1 MKHFPLLPLVL
12 VLAINVI
19 SFFAFDRVGDL
30 VGANTGSDGYKEI
43 AENIVRGNG
52 FVYAP
57 GRPST
62 MMFGYMKR
70 EPLYP
75 LFLSGILAA
84 TGTLNSAA
92 LGFFQTPL
100 CMLSCYLLFRLGTQV
115 FDERSGRLASYFY
128 AAHPISFWYTTRFA
142 SEMVAIP
149 ILLFCLLVILRFF
162 REPSWPKAVE
172 AGLSLGV
179 AALTKSAY
187 AMLLPLVLLFVVVR
201 LWRNRRAFVAP
212 ALIVVLSF
220 AGVHSLWL
228 VRNFAISGEIV
239 PFTTMNGVI
248 FFVGNQ
254 IVERFDVMA
263 LTAGEEPDR
272 RANELYASVQAEIF
286 AREPDMTLPRLEAE
300 TDKRLRAM
308 ATELALSRPSFI
320 VRKLLT
326 GLVLIWFVSD
336 TTAKS
341 LGWALFQLP
350 LLALA
355 ILGIRRQR
363 QWTPI
368 AQFLLTFAMVFVLA
382 YALISPLGRY
392 ISPVVPIVM
401 LFGSGGLMM
410 ALAWLGWPI
419 RAQVL
424 RHRKNTM

>member
-1 MKHFPLLPLVL
+1 
-12 VLAINVI
+12 
-19 SFFAFDRVGDL
+19 
-30 VGANTGSDGYKEI
+30 
-43 AENIVRGNG
+43 
-52 FVYAP
+52 
-57 GRPST
+57 
-62 MMFGYMKR
+62 
-70 EPLYP
+70 
-75 LFLSGILAA
+75 
-84 TGTLNSAA
+84 
-92 LGFFQTPL
+92 
-100 CMLSCYLLFRLGTQV
+100 MLSCYLLFRLGIRV
-115 FDERSGRLASYFY
+115 FDERIGRLASYIY

-162 REPSWPKAVE
+162 TEPSQRKAVE

-201 LWRNRRAFVAP
+201 LWRNRRAFIAP

-220 AGVHSLWL
+220 AGVYSLWL

-254 IVERFDVMA
+254 IVERFDVKA

-286 AREPDMTLPRLEAE
+286 AREPDMTWPRLEAE

-326 GLVLIWFVSD
+326 GLVHDLVRERYYGEIVGLGAVSTSASCLGD
-336 TTAKS
+336 PGHPQTTSVDSNHTIPADVRD
-341 LGWALFQLP
+341 
-350 LLALA
+350 
-355 ILGIRRQR
+355 GIRSCLRTYQPAR
-363 QWTPI
+363 EIRLAGCPDRDVVWKWRLDDGARMVGVADSSSGASTPEEHN
-368 AQFLLTFAMVFVLA
+368 VNSGEVEPDVLSGA
-382 YALISPLGRY
+382 DKSP
-392 ISPVVPIVM
+392 
-401 LFGSGGLMM
+401 
-410 ALAWLGWPI
+410 
-419 RAQVL
+419 
-424 RHRKNTM
+424 